1 MMNYLFA
8 AFMIIGVVAGGVTG
22 TMDAVLQNIFDFAK
36 TGVDIALGLIGVM
49 TFFCGL
55 MKVMEDAGLC
65 EKLGKVI
72 APVMRLLFPEV
83 PADHPANSAMAL
95 YFAANILGIGDAA
108 TPFGLKAMQ
117 ELQTLNKTKNIATDA
132 QCMMMAVSTTSITV
146 LPTTAI
152 GLRAAVQAE
161 GAAEIIV
168 PTIIA
173 TTISTIVGVACA
185 IIFSKTKRWKL
196 ENVIAK
202 EIAAGTLEVN
212 EEYVGNDP
220 IVLPEGYTFKGTAAE
235 KVSW

>member
-8 AFMIIGVVAGGVTG
+8 AFMIIGVVAGGITG

-36 TGVDIALGLIGVM
+36 TGVDIALGLIGIM

-55 MKVMEDAGLC
+55 MKVMEDSGLC
-65 EKLGKVI
+65 EKIGKAI
-72 APVMRLLFPEV
+72 APLMRLLFPEV

-132 QCMMMAVSTTSITV
+132 QCMLMAISTTSITL

-152 GLRAAVQAE
+152 GIRAAIQAE

-173 TTISTIVGVACA
+173 TTISTVVGVTCSL
-185 IIFSKTKRWKL
+185 IFQKTKRWKL
-196 ENVIAK
+196 ENVIER

-212 EEYVGNDP
+212 DEYIGNDP
-220 IVLPEGYTFKGTAAE
+220 IVLPEGYVLKGGLSE
-235 KVSW
+235 KVNW